1 MKFNFTKGK
10 NNSAQ
15 LAIRMG
21 LSLVLALI
29 VGTLFILLRESLIAN
44 DKSSLWNIINNILF
58 QDITTEE
65 GKNAF
70 GIFYILGQLFINCL
84 QLIINPM
91 VF

>member
-58 QDITTEE
+58 PTCQ
-65 GKNAF
+65 
-70 GIFYILGQLFINCL
+70 
-84 QLIINPM
+84 P
-91 VF
+91 

>member
-29 VGTLFILLRESLIAN
+29 VGTLFIL
-44 DKSSLWNIINNILF
+44 
-58 QDITTEE
+58 
-65 GKNAF
+65 
-70 GIFYILGQLFINCL
+70 
-84 QLIINPM
+84 
-91 VF
+91 